1 MQLNNRMKRRKK
13 KYCFEWSESFKRRD
27 DAKGILRGK
36 NGKKKKKKKNQTVHT
51 KHNTVAMTAVTRKGK
66 RDLG

>member
-36 NGKKKKKKKNQTVHT
+36 NGKKKKKKKT
-51 KHNTVAMTAVTRKGK
+51 KKNKKNKKKT
-66 RDLG
+66 